1 MTYYYI
7 DLRTSLEY
15 LLLDA
20 DFTLKCAHWK
30 SRISS
35 DGSLEDVY
43 DGRVWKQ
50 FLQYD
55 DRPFLA
61 EENSYAFMINID
73 WFQPYKHLTY
83 SVQFISV
90 CSTFL
95 DHSATSYKTYTLLEL
110 CQGLMNPSS
119 P

>member
-1 MTYYYI
+1 MTYCYI
-7 DLRTSLEY
+7 DLRTSLER

-30 SRISS
+30 SQISS

-50 FLQYD
+50 FLQYH

-61 EENSYAFMINID
+61 EENSYAFISNHIN
-73 WFQPYKHLTY
+73 KHFTY
-83 SVQFISV
+83 SVGISV
-90 CSTFL
+90 FSTFT
-95 DHSATSYKTYTLLEL
+95 AKK
-110 CQGLMNPSS
+110 NI
-119 P
+119 